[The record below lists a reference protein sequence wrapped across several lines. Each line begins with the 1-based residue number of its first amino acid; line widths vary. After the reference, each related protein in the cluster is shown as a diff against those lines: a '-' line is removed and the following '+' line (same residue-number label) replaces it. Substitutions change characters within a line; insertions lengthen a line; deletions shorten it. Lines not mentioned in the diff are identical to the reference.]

1 MGKSLRG
8 ETMATRM
15 LKPTDAAWIFIE
27 KREKPVHVASLAIFS
42 LPEGA
47 SATYLQDLVNEWR
60 ARPSFATP
68 FNLRLR
74 PGAVASLL
82 PAWQELSP
90 EEIDLDYHFRHSA
103 LPKPGGER
111 ELGVLISRLHS
122 HPLDRTRPLW
132 ECHIIEGLENNRFA
146 LYTKVHHSQ
155 IDGMGGMRL
164 LSRILSPDAGARDL
178 PPPWEVGLSGGKK
191 AEDGEADQGSLIER
205 LVTLGRE
212 QFRSGVAAVK
222 AIGTMAVE
230 ARQSGSDGPA
240 YPYSAPE
247 TILNGK
253 IRGKRRFATQHYA
266 LDRIKRVAKAAD
278 ATVNDIF
285 LGLCAASVRRYLK
298 ELGELPD
305 KPLTASVPVSVRPAD
320 DASVGNAITTL
331 FANLHTDVA
340 DPVERIKAISR
351 TTAPAK
357 EKLQAMSKGAIENY
371 TLMLMTPYMIQL
383 MLGLGTATRPLN
395 NLVISN
401 VPGPSQVLYF
411 NGARLEQIY
420 PVSLL
425 FDGQA
430 LNITVLSYAGQFNL
444 GFTGDRDSLP
454 HMQRIAVYTGEA
466 LVELERALKLK

>member
-1 MGKSLRG
+1 
-8 ETMATRM
+8 MATRV
-15 LKPTDAAWIFIE
+15 LRPTDAAWIFIE

-42 LPEGA
+42 LPEDA
-47 SATYLQDLVNEWR
+47 PPNFFNDLVNEWR
-60 ARPSFATP
+60 SRARYAPP

-74 PGAVASLL
+74 PGVVSALV
-82 PAWQELSP
+82 PAWQEVP
-90 EEIDLDYHFRHSA
+90 FEEIDLDYHFRHSA

-122 HPLDRTRPLW
+122 HPLDRSRPLW
-132 ECHIIEGLENNRFA
+132 ECHVIEGLENNRFA

-164 LSRILSPDAGARDL
+164 LSRIMSTDPAARDL

-191 AEDGEADQGSLIER
+191 SKDGEADQGSLIEK
-205 LVTLGRE
+205 LVSLGRE
-212 QFRSGVAAVK
+212 QFRSGLAAVK
-222 AIGTMAVE
+222 ALAGLAVE
-230 ARQSGSDGPA
+230 ARQGGTDGPA
-240 YPYSAPE
+240 FPYRAPD

-253 IRGKRRFATQHYA
+253 IRGKRRFATQHYD
-266 LDRIKRVAKAAD
+266 LERIKRVAKAVD
-278 ATVNDIF
+278 ATVNDVF
-285 LGLCAASVRRYLK
+285 LGLCAASIRRYLL

-305 KPLTASVPVSVRPAD
+305 KPLTASVPVSIRPAD

-331 FANLHTDVA
+331 FANLHTDIE
-340 DPVERIKAISR
+340 DPVERIRAISR

-357 EKLQAMSKGAIENY
+357 EKLQSMSKGAIENY
-371 TLMLMTPYMIQL
+371 TLMLMTPYMVQL

-401 VPGPSQVLYF
+401 VPGPREILYI
-411 NGARLEQIY
+411 NGAKLEQIY

-466 LVELERALKLK
+466 LAELEHALKL